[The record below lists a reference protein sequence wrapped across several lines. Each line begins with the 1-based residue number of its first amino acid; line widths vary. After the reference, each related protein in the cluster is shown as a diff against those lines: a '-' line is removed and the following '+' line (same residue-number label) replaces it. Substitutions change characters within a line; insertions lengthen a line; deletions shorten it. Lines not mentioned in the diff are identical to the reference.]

1 MSVVDLSERQP
12 NLVVNM
18 GNAVHVLPL
27 SLIRDIANGNIDA
40 SKLQSAILARA
51 LLGELN
57 DNNSV

>member
-51 LLGELN
+51 LLGEI
-57 DNNSV
+57 DG

>member
-12 NLVVNM
+12 HLVVNM

-27 SLIRDIANGNIDA
+27 SLIRDIANGKVDA

-51 LLGELN
+51 LLGEI
-57 DNNSV
+57 DG